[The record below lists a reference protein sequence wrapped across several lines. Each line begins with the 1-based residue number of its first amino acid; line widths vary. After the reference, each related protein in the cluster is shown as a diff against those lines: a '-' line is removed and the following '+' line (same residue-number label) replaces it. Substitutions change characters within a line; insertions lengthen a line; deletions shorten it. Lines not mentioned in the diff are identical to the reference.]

1 LEKKEERNI
10 SAVHPSPVWW
20 IQFFFVFQR
29 NIKNP
34 IHQHFFHD
42 EKFQVIAKSEM
53 GCRPSERFLG
63 VFYKKTARISKEIE
77 LSYPCRAKEPKYLAF
92 LFFGLRILY
101 KFIKFVNYNG
111 GRQTF
116 GHGLVEFTVYQIY
129 SSVFWKKK
137 RYDIF

>member
-1 LEKKEERNI
+1 VDSI
-10 SAVHPSPVWW
+10 
-20 IQFFFVFQR
+20 IFVFQR

-63 VFYKKTARISKEIE
+63 VLKKKTARISKEIE
-77 LSYPCRAKEPKYLAF
+77 LRYPCRAKEPKYLAF
-92 LFFGLRILY
+92 LIFGLHILY

-116 GHGLVEFTVYQIY
+116 GHGLIEFTVY
-129 SSVFWKKK
+129 
-137 RYDIF
+137 